1 MTERDL
7 YEMLARAV
15 IDGDAR
21 TSESLAKDVVKAG
34 LDPLMAIQEGLSK
47 GIRKVG
53 EEFTKGMLFLPDL
66 MLAAEAT
73 QAGMKVLLPE
83 VEKKGTGVKVFLGRV
98 ALGTVAGDIHSIGKS
113 LVGAFLAA
121 NNFQVIDLGEDVAD
135 EVFIQR
141 ARECD
146 ILGLSA
152 LLTTTMQK
160 QRDVIE
166 DLKEAGLKEKV
177 KVMVG
182 GAVTSATWAS
192 EIGADAYGADAATA
206 VARAKELLRRT

>member
-1 MTERDL
+1 VTERDL

-53 EEFTKGMLFLPDL
+53 EEFAKGMLFLPDL

>member
-177 KVMVG
+177 KVRVG

>member
-1 MTERDL
+1 
-7 YEMLARAV
+7 MLARAV

-53 EEFTKGMLFLPDL
+53 EEFAKGMLFLPDL